1 MLKRRQCLHTVA
13 FRAHKFG
20 FVSDILGD
28 THLNIVNV
36 TQLEKDTILVCYD
49 SKLQWRHVAVSISAC
64 STVYMCFTEYM

>member
-13 FRAHKFG
+13 FRAHSFCL
-20 FVSDILGD
+20 VSDVLGD

-49 SKLQWRHVAVSISAC
+49 SKLQ
-64 STVYMCFTEYM
+64 